1 MYMTRPIA
9 VVRLLI
15 STNFINKHCNILY
28 YRIRIWC
35 ILTDFLKPVFSNQRL
50 RNLTGPGWS
59 EDISIKPTK
68 HDSNADEIMDTGSDK
83 RIDPELD
90 LKTAENFE
98 ENDTKS
104 VEVTDGVE
112 DSSKEVN
119 EKEGASPN
127 PALVYVRPSF
137 KSTVEKE

>member
-1 MYMTRPIA
+1 MTSRRKA
-9 VVRLLI
+9 NVNQLL
-15 STNFINKHCNILY
+15 
-28 YRIRIWC
+28 RR
-35 ILTDFLKPVFSNQRL
+35 
-50 RNLTGPGWS
+50 S
-59 EDISIKPTK
+59 EDISIKSTK
-68 HDSNADEIMDTGSDK
+68 HDSNVDEIMDTGSDK

-119 EKEGASPN
+119 VKEGLSPN
-127 PALVYVRPSF
+127 PVLVDVRPSF